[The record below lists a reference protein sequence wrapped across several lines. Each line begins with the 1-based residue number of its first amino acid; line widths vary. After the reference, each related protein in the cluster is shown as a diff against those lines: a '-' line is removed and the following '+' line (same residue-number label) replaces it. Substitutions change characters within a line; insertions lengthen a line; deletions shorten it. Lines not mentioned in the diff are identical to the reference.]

1 MDEPPAQEQVIGR
14 QSPAARQSWVD
25 VSRGVGILLVA
36 YGHILRGHF
45 VVDPPAWVTAQA
57 TLIYAF
63 HMPLFFILSGLFL
76 WSSLGKANFLQSRW
90 KQLIYPY
97 LLWSLVTVALESALS
112 HYVNSPLN
120 FRDALLIPFVPFEQ
134 FWFLYALLVC
144 QLIAFMAYP
153 RKRLLLPIA
162 VAGLLTIS
170 VVDGGWIVIRSFL
183 FLPFVLLG
191 IFGKSAFDRLSHA
204 SPSRQLLVAIAA
216 WAIFAAMWTSGI
228 NGMGLLLGA
237 CGSIGTMA
245 LAMLAARSTFLGTLG
260 RASLAIYLLHTIFSA
275 GARIV
280 LARLGLPPTSIV
292 SVLAAL
298 IAGIFVPYV
307 IWEWARRTNRTSV
320 LGLGN

>member
-1 MDEPPAQEQVIGR
+1 MDRPVADDKVIER
-14 QSPAARQSWVD
+14 QSPAPRQSWVD
-25 VSRGVGILLVA
+25 VSRGVGIILVA

-45 VVDPPAWVTAQA
+45 VVDPATWVTSQA

-76 WSSLGKANFLQSRW
+76 WSSLSKDDFLQSRW

-97 LLWSLVTVALESALS
+97 FLWSLVTVALESALS
-112 HYVNSPLN
+112 RYVNSPLDL
-120 FRDALLIPFVPFEQ
+120 RDALLIPFVPFEQ

-144 QLIAFMAYP
+144 QLVAFMAYP
-153 RKRLLLPIA
+153 RKWLLLPIA
-162 VAGLLTIS
+162 VVGLVTLS
-170 VVDGGWIVIRSFL
+170 VVGGGWIGIRSFL

-204 SPSRQLLVAIAA
+204 PPSRQLLVAIGA
-216 WAIFAAMWTSGI
+216 WAIFAVLWTSGT
-228 NGMGLLLGA
+228 NGVTLLLGA
-237 CGSIGTMA
+237 CGSIGTIA
-245 LAMLAARSTFLGTLG
+245 LAMLAAKSVFLGALG
-260 RASLAIYLLHTIFSA
+260 RASLAIYLLHSIFSA

-280 LARLGLPPTSIV
+280 LARLGLPPTSIL

-298 IAGIFVPYV
+298 IAGIFIPYI

>member
-1 MDEPPAQEQVIGR
+1 MDRPVADDKVIGR
-14 QSPAARQSWVD
+14 ESPAPRQSWVD
-25 VSRGVGILLVA
+25 VSRGVGIILVA

-45 VVDPPAWVTAQA
+45 VVDPPTWVTSQA
-57 TLIYAF
+57 TLVYAF

-76 WSSLGKANFLQSRW
+76 WSSLAKADFLRSRW

-97 LLWSLVTVALESALS
+97 FLWSLVTVALESALS
-112 HYVNSPLN
+112 RYVNSPLE

-144 QLIAFMAYP
+144 QLVAFMAYP
-153 RKRLLLPIA
+153 RKWLLLPIA

-191 IFGKSAFDRLSHA
+191 VFGKSAFDRLSHT
-204 SPSRQLLVAIAA
+204 SPSCQLHVAVGA
-216 WAIFAAMWTSGI
+216 WTIFAALWISGI
-228 NGMGLLLGA
+228 EGMTLLLGA
-237 CGSIGTMA
+237 SGSIGTIA
-245 LAMLAARSTFLGTLG
+245 LAMLVARSTFLSALG

-280 LARLGLPPTSIV
+280 LARLGLPPTSIL
-292 SVLAAL
+292 SVMAAL
-298 IAGIFVPYV
+298 TAGIFVPYV